1 MSVNDAPVIVVG
13 YKDSAD
19 SRHALDTAIDLGIRL
34 DAHIRVVH
42 VRALDDYPVDPDS
55 EDWEGQG
62 QAHLVLIRRQ
72 VAALLTPGM
81 PGSTYSEER
90 GDPAHVLQDVAT
102 ASGALMIVV
111 GLPSSGTGPLSR
123 LFTRPVSVA
132 ITKHPE
138 CPVLMVPRTKDES
151 A

>member
-1 MSVNDAPVIVVG
+1 MSDAPVIVVG

-55 EDWEGQG
+55 ADWEEQG
-62 QAHLVLIRRQ
+62 EAHLQLIRTQ
-72 VAALLTPGM
+72 VAARLKTGTPE
-81 PGSTYSEER
+81 STYSEER
-90 GDPAHVLQDVAT
+90 GDPAHVLHDVAI

-123 LFTRPVSVA
+123 IFTRPVSVA

-138 CPVLMVPRTKDES
+138 CPVLMVPRTKDDS